1 MSLEG
6 ASACAHW
13 RPAHSWNVRTQTRT
27 WLGIGAAAIALM
39 GVASVNAHDWLI
51 YNHTPSV
58 PTGWYVRSASEIVP
72 GALVT
77 VRAQAVAPDYAEA
90 RDFTDTG
97 DRFIKRIAANDG
109 DSVCADGSAIRI
121 NGRTVAHRAA
131 HDSQGRV
138 LPHWS
143 GCRTLTA
150 DEIFLMGDTPDSF
163 DSRYFG
169 PVSVADIEGVWR
181 KLF

>member
-1 MSLEG
+1 M
-6 ASACAHW
+6 
-13 RPAHSWNVRTQTRT
+13 RTQTRT
-27 WLGIGAAAIALM
+27 WLGIGAAAIALL
-39 GVASVNAHDWLI
+39 GVTSVNARDWLI

-58 PTGWYVRSASEIVP
+58 PTGWYVRSAGEIVP

-77 VRAQAVAPDYAEA
+77 VRAQDVAPDYAEA
-90 RDFTDTG
+90 RNFTDAG

-109 DSVCADGSAIRI
+109 DSVCADGDAIRI
-121 NGRTVAHRAA
+121 NDRTVAHRAA
-131 HDSQGRV
+131 HDSQGRA

-143 GCRTLTA
+143 GCRTLGTG
-150 DEIFLMGDTPDSF
+150 EVFLMGDTPDSF

>member
-1 MSLEG
+1 M
-6 ASACAHW
+6 A
-13 RPAHSWNVRTQTRT
+13 
-27 WLGIGAAAIALM
+27 
-39 GVASVNAHDWLI
+39 VASVNARDWLV

-58 PTGWYVRSASEIVP
+58 PTGWYVRSADEIVP

-77 VRAQAVAPDYAEA
+77 VRAQDVAPDDAA
-90 RDFTDTG
+90 VRRFTDAG
-97 DRFIKRIAANDG
+97 DRFIKRIAAIDG
-109 DSVCADGSAIRI
+109 DSVCAEAEVIRI
-121 NGRTVAHRAA
+121 NDRTVAHRAT

-138 LPHWS
+138 LPHWR
-143 GCRTLTA
+143 GCRTLSA

-169 PVSVADIEGVWR
+169 PVSIDHIEGVWR

>member
-1 MSLEG
+1 M
-6 ASACAHW
+6 
-13 RPAHSWNVRTQTRT
+13 QTRT
-27 WLGIGAAAIALM
+27 RNWLAIGAATAALLA
-39 GVASVNAHDWLI
+39 VASANGRDWLL

-58 PTGWYVRSASEIVP
+58 PVGWYARSSDEVVI

-77 VRAQAVAPDYAEA
+77 VRARDVALDYAAA
-90 RDFTDTG
+90 RNFTDAG

-109 DSVCADGSAIRI
+109 DNVCADGETIRI
-121 NGRTVAHRAA
+121 NDRTVAHRAV
-131 HDSQGRV
+131 HDSQGRA

-143 GCRTLTA
+143 GCRVLSA
-150 DEIFLMGDTPDSF
+150 DELFLMGDTPDSF

-169 PVSVADIEGVWR
+169 PVSADDIEGVWR

>member
-1 MSLEG
+1 VSLEG
-6 ASACAHW
+6 ASACALW
-13 RPAHSWNVRTQTRT
+13 GPTHSWNVRTQTRT
-27 WLGIGAAAIALM
+27 WLSIGTAAIALL
-39 GVASVNAHDWLI
+39 GVASVNARDRLL

-58 PTGWYVRSASEIVP
+58 PPGWYVRSADEIAL

-77 VRAQAVAPDYAEA
+77 VRALDVAPGYAAA
-90 RDFTDTG
+90 RNFTDAG

-109 DSVCADGSAIRI
+109 DSVCADGDAIRI
-121 NGRTVAHRAA
+121 NDRTVAHRAV
-131 HDSQGRV
+131 HDSQGRA

-143 GCRTLTA
+143 GRRTLAA
-150 DEIFLMGDTPDSF
+150 DEVFLMGDTPDSF

-169 PVSVADIEGVWR
+169 PVSAADIEGVWR